1 MVDQAILDEVKK
13 LRENMGEDPKAL
25 LTMQELM
32 KQASAEIPDLKEE
45 LEDIDQF
52 IGQIV
57 ISDKDWKMWV
67 KMGDGVYEYGEG
79 GDDNA
84 SFTMTAKWEKENLFQ
99 VFFLAMAGMMTG
111 EVDGTSAYM
120 SGDMQIDGNLQD
132 VMAYGEYASFAAETM
147 EEMAEK

>member
-1 MVDQAILDEVKK
+1 MVDQAVIDEVQK

-32 KQASAEIPDLKEE
+32 KQASAEIDDLKEE

-52 IGQIV
+52 VGQMV

-67 KMGDGVYEYGEG
+67 KIGDGVYDYGEG
-79 GDDNA
+79 ADENA
-84 SFTMTAKWEKENLFQ
+84 SFTMTCNWET
-99 VFFLAMAGMMTG
+99 MAGMMTG

-132 VMAYGEYASFAAETM
+132 VMAYGEYSSFAAETM
-147 EEMAEK
+147 QEMAEK

>member
-1 MVDQAILDEVKK
+1 MVDQAVIDEVKK
-13 LRENMGEDPKAL
+13 LRENMGDDPKAL

-32 KQASAEIPDLKEE
+32 KQASAEIDDLKEE

-52 IGQIV
+52 VGQMV

-67 KMGDGVYEYGEG
+67 KIGDGAYEYGEG
-79 GDDNA
+79 EATDA
-84 SFTMTAKWEKENLFQ
+84 SFTMTCNWET
-99 VFFLAMAGMMTG
+99 MSGMMTG

-132 VMAYGEYASFAAETM
+132 VMAYGEFSSFAAETLQ
-147 EEMAEK
+147 EMDE

>member
-1 MVDQAILDEVKK
+1 MVDQAIIDEVTK
-13 LRENMGEDPKAL
+13 LRENMGDDPKAL
-25 LTMQELM
+25 LTMLELL
-32 KQASAEIPDLKEE
+32 KQASAEIDDLKEE

-84 SFTMTAKWEKENLFQ
+84 SFTMTANWET
-99 VFFLAMAGMMTG
+99 MAGMMTG

-147 EEMAEK
+147 QEMADEKK

>member
-1 MVDQAILDEVKK
+1 MVDQAIIDEVTK
-13 LRENMGEDPKAL
+13 LRENMGDDPKAL

-45 LEDIDQF
+45 LEDIDQL

-79 GDDNA
+79 AAEDA
-84 SFTMTAKWEKENLFQ
+84 SFTMTANWET
-99 VFFLAMAGMMTG
+99 MAGMMTG

-147 EEMAEK
+147 QEMADEKK

>member
-1 MVDQAILDEVKK
+1 MVDQAIIDKVQE
-13 LRENMGEDPKAL
+13 LRKDMGDDPKNL

-67 KMGDGVYEYGEG
+67 KLGDGVYDYGEG
-79 GDDNA
+79 GDDKA
-84 SFTMTAKWEKENLFQ
+84 SFTMTANWET
-99 VFFLAMAGMMTG
+99 MSGMMTG

-147 EEMAEK
+147 QEMADK